1 MPSKTASARIRN
13 ADDKK
18 MQDAHNRLCD
28 IIDSSL
34 FTNLPVYADN
44 ATAIAGGLKIGQ
56 LYRTADTLKVVH
68 S

>member
-1 MPSKTASARIRN
+1 MASKTASARVMG
-13 ADDKK
+13 AQDKK

-34 FTNLPVYADN
+34 FTNLPSYADN
-44 ATAIAGGLKIGQ
+44 AAAIAGGLKVGQ

-68 S
+68 